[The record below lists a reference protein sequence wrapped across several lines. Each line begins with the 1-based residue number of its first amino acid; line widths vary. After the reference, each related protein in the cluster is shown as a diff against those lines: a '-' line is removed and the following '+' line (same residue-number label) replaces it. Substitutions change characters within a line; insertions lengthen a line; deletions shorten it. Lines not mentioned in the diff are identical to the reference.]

1 MESVEQNNPDL
12 ENTLQSQNDSNL
24 EDLLS
29 RKSNNLSRR
38 SLRKTPQK
46 TVQNE
51 SVSDDSEENLAM
63 SQQDNGSGN
72 DDDDLAELMT
82 SRKSNLSRRSLR
94 KSHTDATTHQVN
106 ASAIES
112 DNLEELMSSRI
123 SNSLQRSLHKSLSDA
138 TSPQNNHS
146 ANDLKASKN
155 SNLLQR
161 SLHNSLRNATTPQK
175 NPSANTT
182 KEQEDSMTRRKSNSL
197 REKDLLLRCYKPKW
211 GAEFGMFEYRFHM
224 YKG

>member
-1 MESVEQNNPDL
+1 MESAEPNNPDL

-51 SVSDDSEENLAM
+51 SVSDVSDENLAM
-63 SQQDNGSGN
+63 SQQDDGSGN

-94 KSHTDATTHQVN
+94 KSHTDATTRQVN
-106 ASAIES
+106 SSAIES
-112 DNLEELMSSRI
+112 ESLEGLVSSRK
-123 SNSLQRSLHKSLSDA
+123 STSLQRH
-138 TSPQNNHS
+138 
-146 ANDLKASKN
+146 
-155 SNLLQR
+155 
-161 SLHNSLRNATTPQK
+161 
-175 NPSANTT
+175 
-182 KEQEDSMTRRKSNSL
+182 
-197 REKDLLLRCYKPKW
+197 Y
-211 GAEFGMFEYRFHM
+211 G
-224 YKG
+224 